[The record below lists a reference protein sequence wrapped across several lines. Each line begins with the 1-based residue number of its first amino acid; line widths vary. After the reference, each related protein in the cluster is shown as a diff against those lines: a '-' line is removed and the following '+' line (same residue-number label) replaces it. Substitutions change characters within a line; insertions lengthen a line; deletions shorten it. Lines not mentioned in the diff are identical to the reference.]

1 MCLRFRTIHP
11 KEEKT
16 PLPMQLQ
23 SMQRQFDDTAAA
35 AAQQPT
41 DASDVIG
48 RLQGAACQM
57 AMHTDCPYRN
67 YSVNLVWRQCTD
79 GTGGSVDFLSSKQPT
94 IVYRI
99 IFSVP
104 SVYLMSAHG
113 GGITRD
119 HEGSQW
125 AHGVDTATLGQGHH
139 LCALVVEYPTP
150 VQFSSMTELLAA
162 RWAGIGMSMDMST
175 CSLTSQ
181 QLQTLNVPTEWPA
194 SPKTVISQL
203 IGEVADGGV

>member
-1 MCLRFRTIHP
+1 M
-11 KEEKT
+11 
-16 PLPMQLQ
+16 
-23 SMQRQFDDTAAA
+23 
-35 AAQQPT
+35 
-41 DASDVIG
+41 
-48 RLQGAACQM
+48 
-57 AMHTDCPYRN
+57 
-67 YSVNLVWRQCTD
+67 
-79 GTGGSVDFLSSKQPT
+79 DFLNSKQPT

-104 SVYLMSAHG
+104 SVYLMSAYG

-119 HEGSQW
+119 HEGAQW

-162 RWAGIGMSMDMST
+162 RWAGIGMSMST

-181 QLQTLNVPTEWPA
+181 QLQALHVPTEWPA